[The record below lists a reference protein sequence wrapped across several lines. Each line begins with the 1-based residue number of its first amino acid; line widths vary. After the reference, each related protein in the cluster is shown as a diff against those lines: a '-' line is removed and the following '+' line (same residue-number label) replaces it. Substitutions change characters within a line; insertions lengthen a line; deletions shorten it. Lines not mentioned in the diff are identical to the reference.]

1 MHWVCKLNLQVAAH
15 RTYLFHH
22 NHKAK
27 HTTSPG
33 TAREE
38 PRTITLPTSST
49 GAGGILLAF
58 SHWPPSHTPAG
69 QCWALTASSWA
80 SGRQKGL
87 FGLCPSC
94 VWGIPATQL
103 QKENM
108 LGAGEQLG
116 TPEGLQGQV
125 QMEEKLWLGA
135 VQHTCSSCST
145 AFHSQVLGYTAVC
158 LTSFT
163 NPPVITRCLLTPL
176 FARQPK
182 CPASPW
188 QGEQRGCRMGI
199 FMVWCWMSP
208 TCQWPL
214 PSPSKQLLLKRSL
227 QGSPVNSL
235 LQGLWRR
242 KACLQSMLLTKGGA
256 CWVWAVSSR
265 RGVKTAFWVQEQ
277 GKREYYMCRRVSMGS
292 ELFTI

>member
-1 MHWVCKLNLQVAAH
+1 M
-15 RTYLFHH
+15 
-22 NHKAK
+22 
-27 HTTSPG
+27 
-33 TAREE
+33 
-38 PRTITLPTSST
+38 
-49 GAGGILLAF
+49 
-58 SHWPPSHTPAG
+58 
-69 QCWALTASSWA
+69 
-80 SGRQKGL
+80 
-87 FGLCPSC
+87 
-94 VWGIPATQL
+94 
-103 QKENM
+103 
-108 LGAGEQLG
+108 
-116 TPEGLQGQV
+116 
-125 QMEEKLWLGA
+125 
-135 VQHTCSSCST
+135 
-145 AFHSQVLGYTAVC
+145 C

-277 GKREYYMCRRVSMGS
+277 GKREYYMCRGFLWDQNCLQYNVPAPVGWCGFACCSALPEKLLIYYCWWNCCFDLSLCGIPS
-292 ELFTI
+292 SAFNKSPTKEVQVGALCFSST